1 MTKKLNPK
9 QSAFVREF
17 LIDLNAT
24 QAAIRAGYSKKT
36 AGAIGHELLKKPEIM
51 EAIQKGQQRHAARCD
66 VTVDSLTAEYEE
78 ARALA
83 SVSGQTATM
92 VSATT
97 GKAKLHGLVT
107 DRAEVTGKD
116 GTPLVLWGGNAKD

>member
-9 QSAFVREF
+9 QERFVREYM
-17 LIDLNAT
+17 IDSNAT
-24 QAAIRAGYSKKT
+24 QAAIRSGYSERT
-36 AGAIGHELLKKPEIM
+36 AHSQGPRLLEHVGVKD
-51 EAIQKGQQRHAARCD
+51 AIQKGQQRHAERCD

-83 SVSGQTATM
+83 AQNAQTASM

-107 DRAEVTGKD
+107 DKQETDVKGEIINKIVWE
-116 GTPLVLWGGNAKD
+116 GVG